1 MKQIHKIQLLH
12 NPGAGS
18 ESITKEQLTDIFE
31 SAGWEFEY
39 TSTKDHWAIDPTAD
53 LVAVAGGDGT
63 IKKIAAAAIEEAIQP
78 LIAILPMG
86 TANNL
91 ATSLGIPQHMD
102 EIINSWK
109 SGNTKIVALDTGVVN
124 NPVVSD
130 FFIEGVGFG
139 IFPRMINDMKKK
151 FPAGPA
157 SPEDNLQNSLEA
169 MYEATLDF
177 KPSLCK
183 INIDGKD
190 FSGEMLLVEIMNI
203 RCVGPNVFFAPDAQ
217 YDDGRFDI
225 VRAGAAD
232 RPKLKKYFR
241 NKLSRDLDD
250 FPLPIIHGKNIKI
263 TWCGSDF
270 HLDDTI
276 IDIAEASEIQ
286 VSINKHRINFLV
298 PAK

>member
-1 MKQIHKIQLLH
+1 MKEINKVQLLH

-18 ESITKEQLTDIFE
+18 ESITKEQLSDIFE
-31 SAGWEFEY
+31 ATGWEFEY

-63 IKKIAAAAIEEAIQP
+63 IKKVAVAAMEEAIKP
-78 LIAILPMG
+78 LIGILPMG

-91 ATSLGIPQHMD
+91 ATSLGIRQGIK

-109 SGNTKIVALDTGVVN
+109 NGNTGIVEFDTGVIN

-139 IFPRMINDMKKK
+139 IFPGMINDMKKK
-151 FPAGPA
+151 FPGGAA
-157 SPEDNLQNSLEA
+157 SPEDNLQESLEA
-169 MYEATLDF
+169 MYEATKDYV
-177 KPSLCK
+177 PTSCK
-183 INIDGKD
+183 ISIDGKD

-217 YDDGRFDI
+217 PDDGRFDI
-225 VRAGAAD
+225 VLAGAAD

-241 NKLSRDLDD
+241 NKLHHDRDDY
-250 FPLPIIHGKNIKI
+250 PLPIIYGKNINI

-270 HLDDTI
+270 HLDDTL
-276 IDIAEASEIQ
+276 IDITEASEIQ
-286 VSINKHRINFLV
+286 ISINKHRLNLLV
-298 PAK
+298 PS